1 MELSG
6 EDLQKIQVGVK
17 ELNFGQIFKNSENSK
32 TFWIKNNLRTH
43 IFVSLDIDQNYPDLQ
58 RSYPK
63 SHVIG
68 PGELQG
74 FKITVFSNIVRN
86 NIYPVKY
93 TINYKYSFKL
103 RVCAEIIM
111 AKLEIQNSLNKF
123 IFKYDKIDKDKVDMN
138 VAQKITLFNNGNA
151 PAEIQ
156 FDENKEKVFKIFP
169 MKETI

>member
-1 MELSG
+1 MNENIKKIIGKTPDDMPEEKKVENKKLINLFRNNKFNGENKPGDIPRTHQEIRDCSLELSG

-74 FKITVFSNIVRN
+74 FFQI
-86 NIYPVKY
+86 
-93 TINYKYSFKL
+93 
-103 RVCAEIIM
+103 
-111 AKLEIQNSLNKF
+111 
-123 IFKYDKIDKDKVDMN
+123 
-138 VAQKITLFNNGNA
+138 
-151 PAEIQ
+151 
-156 FDENKEKVFKIFP
+156 
-169 MKETI
+169 